1 MLRGLIISDLMVC
14 GSSLIFL
21 LNLNLIFERM
31 WLRVGSDLL
40 IFTYFIPFIKLLL
53 FFFYKNGWV
62 NPWSKINIEVA
73 KIFFPFKL
81 GWVSHN
87 VSIAKISF
95 KKKTALILSMK
106 FLCSEVFWCITTNLL
121 ASTWCCMGYC
131 FHIAGLVFDR
141 GYYRNSF
148 WTLRIT
154 KWCNHCS
161 QRGAACMLWA
171 SPLKSIGV
179 ALRSQSYSSI

>member
-1 MLRGLIISDLMVC
+1 MLRGLIISDLMVY
-14 GSSLIFL
+14 GSSLILL

-31 WLRVGSDLL
+31 WLSVGSDLL

-53 FFFYKNGWV
+53 FFFHKNGWV

-73 KIFFPFKL
+73 KIFFPFKF

-106 FLCSEVFWCITTNLL
+106 FLCSEVFWCITTNLPCIHIMLHGILFSYCWTSFLTGDITGIHFGHWGSQNDAIIAAREVQL
-121 ASTWCCMGYC
+121 ACYE
-131 FHIAGLVFDR
+131 HP
-141 GYYRNSF
+141 
-148 WTLRIT
+148 
-154 KWCNHCS
+154 H
-161 QRGAACMLWA
+161 
-171 SPLKSIGV
+171 
-179 ALRSQSYSSI
+179 

>member
-14 GSSLIFL
+14 GSSLILL

-87 VSIAKISF
+87 VSVAKISF
-95 KKKTALILSMK
+95 KKKTEHWF
-106 FLCSEVFWCITTNLL
+106 FLWSFFFLRFFGVSLQIYL

-131 FHIAGLVFDR
+131 FHIAGLVFWQGILQEFILDIEDHKMMQSLQPER
-141 GYYRNSF
+141 CS
-148 WTLRIT
+148 LHAVSIPT
-154 KWCNHCS
+154 KVYWC
-161 QRGAACMLWA
+161 
-171 SPLKSIGV
+171 SP
-179 ALRSQSYSSI
+179 

>member
-1 MLRGLIISDLMVC
+1 MLRGLIISGLMVY
-14 GSSLIFL
+14 GSSLILL

-31 WLRVGSDLL
+31 WLSVGSDLL

-73 KIFFPFKL
+73 KIFFPFKF

-95 KKKTALILSMK
+95 KKKNSIDSFYEVSLFWGFLVYHYKSTMHPHNVAWDTVFIL
-106 FLCSEVFWCITTNLL
+106 L
-121 ASTWCCMGYC
+121 
-131 FHIAGLVFDR
+131 D
-141 GYYRNSF
+141 
-148 WTLRIT
+148 
-154 KWCNHCS
+154 
-161 QRGAACMLWA
+161 
-171 SPLKSIGV
+171 
-179 ALRSQSYSSI
+179 

>member
-14 GSSLIFL
+14 GSSLILL

-95 KKKTALILSMK
+95 KKKK
-106 FLCSEVFWCITTNLL
+106 
-121 ASTWCCMGYC
+121 
-131 FHIAGLVFDR
+131 
-141 GYYRNSF
+141 
-148 WTLRIT
+148 
-154 KWCNHCS
+154 
-161 QRGAACMLWA
+161 
-171 SPLKSIGV
+171 KSIDSFYEVSLFWGFLV
-179 ALRSQSYSSI
+179 YHYKSTCIHMMLHGILFSYCWTSFLTGDITGIHFGHWGSQNDAIIAAREVQLACCEHPH

>member
-14 GSSLIFL
+14 GSSLILL

-87 VSIAKISF
+87 VSVAKILL
-95 KKKTALILSMK
+95 KKKQSIDSFYEVSFFWG
-106 FLCSEVFWCITTNLL
+106 FLV
-121 ASTWCCMGYC
+121 Y
-131 FHIAGLVFDR
+131 H
-141 GYYRNSF
+141 Y
-148 WTLRIT
+148 
-154 KWCNHCS
+154 
-161 QRGAACMLWA
+161 
-171 SPLKSIGV
+171 KSILHPHDV
-179 ALRSQSYSSI
+179 AWDTVFILLD

>member
-14 GSSLIFL
+14 GSSLILL

-87 VSIAKISF
+87 VSVAKISF
-95 KKKTALILSMK
+95 KKNRALILSMK
-106 FLCSEVFWCITTNLL
+106 FLFSEVFWCITTNLSCIHMMLHGILFSYCWTSFLTGDITGIHFGHWGSQNDAIIAAREVQL
-121 ASTWCCMGYC
+121 ACCE
-131 FHIAGLVFDR
+131 HP
-141 GYYRNSF
+141 
-148 WTLRIT
+148 
-154 KWCNHCS
+154 H
-161 QRGAACMLWA
+161 
-171 SPLKSIGV
+171 
-179 ALRSQSYSSI
+179 

>member
-14 GSSLIFL
+14 GSSLILL

-95 KKKTALILSMK
+95 KKKRALILSMK
-106 FLCSEVFWCITTNLL
+106 FLCSEVFWCITANLL

-131 FHIAGLVFDR
+131 FHIAGLVFWQGILQEFILDIEDHKMMQSLQSER
-141 GYYRNSF
+141 CS
-148 WTLRIT
+148 LHAVSIPT
-154 KWCNHCS
+154 KVYWC
-161 QRGAACMLWA
+161 
-171 SPLKSIGV
+171 SP
-179 ALRSQSYSSI
+179 